1 MILVDSNVLIDV
13 AADDPVWREWSVV
26 RLADAAARGEVA
38 IDQIVVAEVGPSFG
52 SLDRFR
58 QRLDML
64 GIAIVPMTDDAA
76 FLAGQ
81 AFRRY
86 KAGGGAAKMILA
98 DFLIGAHAVTLDATL
113 LTRDRRFYVKYFPD
127 LPLITPETDN
137 G

>member
-1 MILVDSNVLIDV
+1 VILVDSNVLIDV
-13 AADDPVWREWSVV
+13 TADDSTWREWSIA
-26 RLADAAARGEVA
+26 RLADAAALGAVA
-38 IDQIVVAEVGPSFG
+38 IDPIVIAEVGPSFG

-58 QRLDML
+58 QRLGLL
-64 GIAIVPMTDDAA
+64 GIDIAPLSEDAA
-76 FLAGQ
+76 FLAGL

-86 KAGGGAAKMILA
+86 KVGGGEAKMILA

>member
-13 AADDPVWREWSVV
+13 TADDPLWREWSVV
-26 RLADAAARGEVA
+26 RLADAAAQGEVA
-38 IDQIVVAEVGPSFG
+38 IDQIVVAEVGPSFD

-64 GIAIVPMTDDAA
+64 GIVIVPMTEDAA

>member
-13 AADDPVWREWSVV
+13 TADDPVWREWSIAK
-26 RLADAAARGEVA
+26 LADAAARGEVA
-38 IDQIVVAEVGPSFG
+38 IDQIVVAEVGPSFD

-64 GIAIVPMTDDAA
+64 GIVILSMTDDAA